1 MEEKMIIQSYL
12 IPDLSI
18 ENLDV
23 PKELAEYRFD
33 EGSVKREVEE
43 IRLKNATIEAGEA
56 VEAGDFIEIKVN
68 GN

>member
-43 IRLKNATIEAGEA
+43 IRLKNATI
-56 VEAGDFIEIKVN
+56 
-68 GN
+68 